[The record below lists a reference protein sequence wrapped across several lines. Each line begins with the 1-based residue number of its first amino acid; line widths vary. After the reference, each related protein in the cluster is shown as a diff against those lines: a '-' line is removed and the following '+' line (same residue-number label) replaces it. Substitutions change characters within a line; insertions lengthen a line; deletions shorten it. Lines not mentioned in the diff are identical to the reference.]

1 MSSVHRSRCVALIW
15 AVTLVAFGCVSGP
28 PPTPVE
34 LGEQALAEGDWRAAQ
49 THFGEALALDA
60 GSGRAWHGQARA
72 ALLGRDAEGAL
83 ESLSRLSKVD
93 PERFR
98 GEARE
103 TYGDALDGAVRSRIA
118 RDQPEAALTAA
129 RALARLEPRRNGLPR
144 LLGLSLLAEAERRRL
159 DGDRQ
164 GALALYREACE
175 VTPQALEAWVGA
187 AEILLETRKGKQ
199 AMRLLE
205 AARKAHPTAGAIRTL
220 TLQALRMR

>member
-1 MSSVHRSRCVALIW
+1 MTSVHRSLGTALIW
-15 AVTLVAFGCVSGP
+15 LAMTLAFGCASGP

-34 LGEQALAEGDWRAAQ
+34 LGELALAEGDWRGAK
-49 THFGEALALDA
+49 THFDAALALDA
-60 GSGRAWHGQARA
+60 QSGRAWHGQARA
-72 ALLGRDAEGAL
+72 ALLGRDAEAAL
-83 ESLSRLSKVD
+83 GSLSQLAKVD

-103 TYGDALDGAVRSRIA
+103 TYGDALDGAVSARLA
-118 RDQPEAALTAA
+118 RDQTEAALTAA

-144 LLGLSLLAEAERRRL
+144 LLGRSLMAEADRQRWE
-159 DGDRQ
+159 GDRK

-175 VTPQALEAWVGA
+175 ITPQALEAWVGA

-199 AMRLLE
+199 AIRLLE
-205 AARKAHPTAGAIRTL
+205 QARKAHPTAGSIRTL